1 MTLKLHIAQSNL
13 WYYGHHVNKRRLEFG
28 SAHEILVRIA
38 YV

>member
-13 WYYGHHVNKRRLEFG
+13 WYSGHLVNKRRLEFG
-28 SAHEILVRIA
+28 SAHEIIVLIA